1 MSTSSSDE
9 ENVRVSSDV
18 LSFSIK
24 HFDIGPEMTKAVE
37 RILRCVETRDM
48 NITLLVAAAIV
59 LAKSGEKI
67 STQFSTLCD
76 DVICDIVDTD
86 PSIYGSKFYDRTTIK
101 KNILRYCRFI
111 LFR

>member
-1 MSTSSSDE
+1 MSISSSDE
-9 ENVRVSSDV
+9 EDTRVSSDI

-48 NITLLVAAAIV
+48 NITLLVAAAVV

-67 STQFSTLCD
+67 DARFSSLCN
-76 DVICDIVDTD
+76 DVISEIVDTD
-86 PSIYGSKFYDRTTIK
+86 PNISGSKFYDVTTIK

-111 LFR
+111 LSR